1 MRKNYMP
8 LAAGPAWIFWI
19 GKVETTSFDRCVM
32 RRLMFFLFFVPGV
45 LFQTFAQEFTDSLRF
60 IELNWSMKKKALIL
74 DYMDLSEA
82 DKSSFW
88 PVYEYYTSATK
99 HLELEC
105 VYLISR
111 YSREFDQLSP
121 KEMID
126 MQRRILENDVT
137 LAKLRRVFFRR
148 FKKAL
153 SARQAAVFMQ
163 IDNTFRST
171 IRMNAQMGWPPT
183 EFVQGVFISQTDRNL
198 AAH

>member
-1 MRKNYMP
+1 
-8 LAAGPAWIFWI
+8 
-19 GKVETTSFDRCVM
+19 M
-32 RRLMFFLFFVPGV
+32 RRSVFLLLLIVGAF
-45 LFQTFAQEFTDSLRF
+45 FQTSAQEFTDSLRF

-121 KEMID
+121 KEMNDILS
-126 MQRRILENDVT
+126 RILENDVT

-163 IDNTFRST
+163 IDNIFRST

-183 EFVQGVFISQTDRNL
+183 ELVQGVLISQTGRNL
-198 AAH
+198 TGH